1 MEKII
6 LGIHGL
12 GNKPPKD
19 LLEKWWQQAIVEGLT
34 RVGFAKR
41 KFNFE
46 IIYWADSLHPVP
58 LNPDE
63 KDEDNELFISEPYL
77 PAPKTTNKKSEG
89 LKKELINFFHKQ
101 RDKILF
107 NETIHVRFPSFTDYI
122 VKHFFKDL
130 DIYFTKK
137 SIEEDKTHLQAKE
150 VIQSKFIDALKRHK
164 GKQILIIAH
173 SMGTIVAYDSL
184 IKTEDIVDI
193 GTLVTIGSPLAVPF
207 IFEKLKNE
215 SSIVPDEKNKL
226 RTPENILTEWNNL
239 ADTEDKLAQSAD
251 LGKLFKINS
260 NNVKP
265 LMELVHNDYESN
277 EIENP
282 HKSYGYLRTPEMAY
296 IIEEFLQ
303 RGRNRFV
310 IWISRKFEQLKTKIN
325 KH

>member
-1 MEKII
+1 MEKLI

-19 LLEKWWQQAIVEGLT
+19 LLEKWWRQAISEGLT

-46 IIYWADSLHPVP
+46 IVYWADSLHPVP

-77 PAPKTTNKKSEG
+77 PSPKTPNKKSEG

-101 RDKILF
+101 RDKIFF
-107 NETIHVRFPSFTDYI
+107 NETIHVRFPTFTDYI

-130 DIYFTKK
+130 DTYFSNK
-137 SIEEDKTHLQAKE
+137 SIEEGKSHLPARE
-150 VIQSKFIDALKRHK
+150 VIQSKLIDVLKK
-164 GKQILIIAH
+164 FNGKKILLIAH
-173 SMGTIVAYDSL
+173 SMGTIVAYESL
-184 IKTEDIVDI
+184 IQIEDVVDI
-193 GTLVTIGSPLAVPF
+193 DTFITIGSPLAVPF

-215 SSIVPDEKNKL
+215 SSMVPDEKNKL

-260 NNVKP
+260 RNVKSI
-265 LMELVHNDYESN
+265 MELVHNDYESN
-277 EIENP
+277 DIENP

-310 IWISRKFEQLKTKIN
+310 VWISRIFEQARTKLD
-325 KH
+325 KR